1 MKAKCKI
8 CKYVY
13 DDSQQTT
20 KFADLP
26 DSWGCPLCGVPK
38 SLFEIIEED
47 VVESVKEK
55 SQTASD
61 IVIKTLKDCGLKWVF
76 GMVGHSNL
84 GMADAIRKCSSDGS
98 LNFVTIRH
106 EGAGAFA
113 ASGYGKLT
121 GRPAATLT
129 IAGPGA
135 TNLMTGLYDAK
146 LDRAPTIAL
155 TGQVPSSD
163 MGQYVFQEVD
173 LNSVFKDVAVSQ
185 QTMLATSD
193 FSKLAQKAYV
203 NALRNGGVSQIIMPD
218 DIQTQVVENKSESV
232 EKISIN
238 KSVAMNCDDFENIS
252 KALSGKKRP
261 VILVGFGAEDCA
273 DNILTMAKKIKCPV
287 ALTYRAKGFIDE
299 TEELVCGVIGRSG
312 TPVSS
317 NMLAKADVVIAFGV
331 GFSRHSAIST
341 SADVIQIDNRQ
352 EALGRLYDASVQVL
366 CDCSIAVKKI
376 DELIDAQQ
384 FEFENQIPEILE
396 NKKEWVAE
404 KSKRATKN
412 EVGRLSPAFV
422 CEKLTETVP
431 SNAIVSV
438 DVGNVAYSF
447 GRYFEAK
454 NQRFLLSWYLG
465 SIGCGLP
472 SAIGASCAT
481 KEVDGPYYNRKVV
494 AIVGDGGLGQYLA
507 DFTTCVKYNLN
518 ICVVVFNNSEL
529 GKISLEQRAGGFNVW
544 ETSLVNP
551 NFAEFANGCGAFAK
565 RIENPDELQSAL
577 SQAMQLNGPSLIEV
591 MTSSEQ

>member
-20 KFADLP
+20 KFVDLP
-26 DSWGCPLCGVPK
+26 DSWRCPLCNVPK

-47 VVESVKEK
+47 VVENVEEK

-61 IVIKTLKDCGLKWVF
+61 VVIKTLKDCGLKWVF

-84 GMADAIRKCSSDGS
+84 GMADAIRRCSGDGS

-113 ASGYGKLT
+113 ASAYAKLT

-135 TNLMTGLYDAK
+135 TNLITGLYDAK
-146 LDRAPTIAL
+146 LDRVPTIVL
-155 TGQVPSSD
+155 TGQVPSKD
-163 MGQYVFQEVD
+163 LGQYIFQEVD
-173 LNSVFKDVAVSQ
+173 LNSAFKDVAVSQ

-193 FSKLAQKAYV
+193 FSKLAQKAYI
-203 NALRNGGVSQIIMPD
+203 NAVRNGGVSQIIMPD
-218 DIQTQVVENKSESV
+218 DIQTQIVENKYKSV
-232 EKISIN
+232 EKTSAN
-238 KSVAMNCDDFENIS
+238 KSVAMNCNDFENIS
-252 KALSGKKRP
+252 KALSSKKRP
-261 VILVGFGAEDCA
+261 MIIVGAGAEDCA
-273 DNILTMAKKIKCPV
+273 DSILTLAKKIKCPI
-287 ALTYRAKGFIDE
+287 ALTYRAKGLIDE
-299 TEELVCGVIGRSG
+299 TEYLVCGVIGRSG
-312 TPVSS
+312 TPIAS

-352 EALGRLYDASVQVL
+352 EALGRLFDTSIQVL

-376 DELIDAQQ
+376 DEIVDAQQ
-384 FEFENQIPEILE
+384 FEFENQIPDILE
-396 NKKEWVAE
+396 NKKEWGEE
-404 KSKRATKN
+404 KRKRATKN
-412 EVGRLSPAFV
+412 EIGKLSPAFV

-454 NQRFLLSWYLG
+454 NQTFLLSWYLG
-465 SIGCGLP
+465 SIGVGLP

-481 KEVDGPYYNRKVV
+481 KESDSKYFNRKVV
-494 AIVGDGGLGQYLA
+494 AVVGDGGLGQYLA
-507 DFTTCVKYNLN
+507 DFTTCVKYKLN

-529 GKISLEQRAGGFNVW
+529 GKISLEQRAGGFDVW

-551 NFAEFANGCGAFAK
+551 NFAEFAKACGAYGRRVEK
-565 RIENPDELQSAL
+565 PEELEVVLAE
-577 SQAMQLNGPSLIEV
+577 AMQMNSPALVEI
-591 MTSSEQ
+591 MTSAKQ